1 MVKAVGASQTG
12 VASTV
17 VTTAATG
24 IATTTA
30 RAKAKAAATAT
41 AIAIAIAIATAGTRS
56 VIARNSKPGQ

>member
-30 RAKAKAAATAT
+30 RAKAKAAATA
-41 AIAIAIAIATAGTRS
+41 IAIAIAIATAGTRS